1 MLKIIEKDIDQLIPY
16 ENNPRNNDGA
26 VEAVAASIKN
36 FGFKI
41 PVVIDKDGVVVCGHT
56 RIKSAKRL
64 GMKKVPCIIAD
75 DLTDEQIRA
84 FRLADNKTGELAEW
98 DFERLRDELEA
109 LKDIDMSAFGFED
122 LLQEADELTLE
133 DVEEDDFDEEKIDKE
148 APKAKRGDIYQ
159 LGDHRLMCGD
169 STNPDD
175 LRELMGGVLANMVFT
190 DPPYG
195 VAIGDKNKTLNS
207 VQPSGRCVENIAGDT
222 LDAESL
228 YTMLVAAFT
237 NLRENGARDDCSYYV
252 TSPQGGDLGL
262 MMMMMMR
269 DAGLTVRHMLIWVKN
284 SATFSL
290 GRLDYDYRHE
300 PIFYTWTKSH
310 NFYGGYSTTV
320 VDDSVPIEKMN
331 RKELIEY
338 VRKIERPN
346 DDSVIYCDKPMKCNL
361 HPTMKP
367 IKLVARFIIN
377 SSRPG
382 DVVADIFGGSGST
395 IIAAEQTRRKCC
407 MMELDPH
414 YVDVIIARWEE
425 FTGKKAELIRAGE

>member
-175 LRELMGGVLANMVFT
+175 LRELMGGCWPTWYSRIRLMASLLET
-190 DPPYG
+190 R
-195 VAIGDKNKTLNS
+195 TR
-207 VQPSGRCVENIAGDT
+207 PSTASRR
-222 LDAESL
+222 LDAASRISQATPSTQSRSIQCSWLRLLTSARTERG
-228 YTMLVAAFT
+228 TTAAT
-237 NLRENGARDDCSYYV
+237 TSRAR
-252 TSPQGGDLGL
+252 
-262 MMMMMMR
+262 
-269 DAGLTVRHMLIWVKN
+269 
-284 SATFSL
+284 
-290 GRLDYDYRHE
+290 
-300 PIFYTWTKSH
+300 
-310 NFYGGYSTTV
+310 
-320 VDDSVPIEKMN
+320 
-331 RKELIEY
+331 
-338 VRKIERPN
+338 
-346 DDSVIYCDKPMKCNL
+346 
-361 HPTMKP
+361 
-367 IKLVARFIIN
+367 
-377 SSRPG
+377 
-382 DVVADIFGGSGST
+382 
-395 IIAAEQTRRKCC
+395 
-407 MMELDPH
+407 
-414 YVDVIIARWEE
+414 
-425 FTGKKAELIRAGE
+425 KAETLA